1 MENGTCGNR
10 EVALPSGIWISI
22 YWFVHVFFVYFP
34 VTPWSQHHP
43 CLSTGITML
52 NRGRERRGV
61 GWLRLVAPA
70 AAT

>member
-1 MENGTCGNR
+1 MELVGTGK
-10 EVALPSGIWISI
+10 LPCLLGSG
-22 YWFVHVFFVYFP
+22 FP
-34 VTPWSQHHP
+34 YIVTPWSQHHP